1 MNEILWK
8 IADAKD
14 DSNVKAKLHYNPFC
28 QNGTFEPLHEIQ
40 NLLKH
45 YENGDKNFFS

>member
-40 NLLKH
+40 I
-45 YENGDKNFFS
+45 FFGPKAFF